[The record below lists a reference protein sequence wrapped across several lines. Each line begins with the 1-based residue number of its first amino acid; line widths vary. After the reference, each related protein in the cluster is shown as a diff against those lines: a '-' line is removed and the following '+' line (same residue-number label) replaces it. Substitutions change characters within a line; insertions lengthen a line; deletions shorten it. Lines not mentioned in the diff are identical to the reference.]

1 MAHVAKR
8 FIIPEDLAR
17 AATKEGR
24 EEWLAELPALVAWAT
39 ASWQIEVADPFHPGG
54 ETAWV
59 APARDHT
66 GKGSVLKVCWPHP
79 EAAHEAE
86 GLRSWGGAGAVAC
99 TGRTGFALLA
109 EDGRPGP
116 DARSFL
122 KASQE
127 ERRR

>member
-24 EEWLAELPALVAWAT
+24 EEWLAKLPALVAWAT

-86 GLRSWGGAGAVAC
+86 GLRSWGGAGAVRLYRAN
-99 TGRTGFALLA
+99 
-109 EDGRPGP
+109 
-116 DARSFL
+116 
-122 KASQE
+122 KASPYWPGTADLA
-127 ERRR
+127 RTLAPS